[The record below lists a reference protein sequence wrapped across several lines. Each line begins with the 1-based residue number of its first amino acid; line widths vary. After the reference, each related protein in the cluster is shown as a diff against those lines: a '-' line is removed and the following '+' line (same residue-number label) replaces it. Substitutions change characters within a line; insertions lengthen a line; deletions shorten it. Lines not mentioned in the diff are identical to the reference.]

1 MKHTMKHT
9 TQIKQ
14 IRRSYERYLEVRTA
28 LRHGQATL
36 QQLAK
41 ALADLDASVENVS

>member
-1 MKHTMKHT
+1 MSKA
-9 TQIKQ
+9 QIQ
-14 IRRSYERYLEVRTA
+14 TIRNAYDRYIEVRHA

-41 ALADLDASVENVS
+41 ALNQLDEIVAAFGVDKQ